1 MYCNKDDAVGG
12 GGPRLVLSVPFF
24 LSFLFCFVMFFVLF
38 LILLSLELC
47 RFFRVGN
54 QYAECE
60 KQQFLLNRGC
70 SEGLDAFKSF
80 TN

>member
-1 MYCNKDDAVGG
+1 MYYSTVYCNKDVAVGG

-24 LSFLFCFVMFFVLF
+24 LSLLFCFVMFFVLF

-54 QYAECE
+54 QYDAECE
-60 KQQFLLNRGC
+60 KQQFLLIG
-70 SEGLDAFKSF
+70 DAQKV
-80 TN
+80 